1 MSVLFCD
8 SDCEL
13 WYDVVEKLG
22 IQYFKMPYTIDGV
35 ETFYDFG
42 KTSDIKGFYARV
54 REGAMPITSAL
65 NPDMYES
72 VIEPIFARGEDI
84 LYIAFGRTYSATFDH
99 LDTALKKLKEK
110 YPDRKLTLFDTKMI
124 SVPSGMQVRYAAELK
139 QKGATDEEI
148 IDFLK
153 DFTNHVG
160 AYIAVDSLMHL
171 YRGGRL
177 SKSKAIFGGILG
189 VKPIL
194 AFDEQGKLKVIE
206 KIGGKKRV
214 ARFLAE
220 QVIENAREL
229 DKYDIYVLDAD
240 NEEGAQMV
248 ADIIKK
254 GLPKANI
261 VRQPVG
267 PIIGTH
273 CGPGTLAVV
282 YYADGRVIPLEK

>member
-42 KTSDIKGFYARV
+42 KTTDIKGFYARV

-72 VIEPIFARGEDI
+72 VIEPVFARGEDI

-99 LDTALKKLKEK
+99 LDTALIKLKAK
-110 YPDRKLTLFDTKMI
+110 YPDRKLTMFDTKMI
-124 SVPSGMQVRYAAELK
+124 SVPSGIQVRYAAELK

-194 AFDEQGKLKVIE
+194 TYDEQGRLKVVE
-206 KIGGKKRV
+206 KSEGR
-214 ARFLAE
+214 
-220 QVIENAREL
+220 NA
-229 DKYDIYVLDAD
+229 
-240 NEEGAQMV
+240 
-248 ADIIKK
+248 
-254 GLPKANI
+254 LPDFWRNRLLKM
-261 VRQPVG
+261 
-267 PIIGTH
+267 
-273 CGPGTLAVV
+273 PGS
-282 YYADGRVIPLEK
+282 

>member
-42 KTSDIKGFYARV
+42 KTTDIKGFYARV

-84 LYIAFGRTYSATFDH
+84 LYVAFGRTYSATFDH

-124 SVPSGMQVRYAAELK
+124 SVPSGIQVRY
-139 QKGATDEEI
+139 
-148 IDFLK
+148 
-153 DFTNHVG
+153 
-160 AYIAVDSLMHL
+160 
-171 YRGGRL
+171 
-177 SKSKAIFGGILG
+177 
-189 VKPIL
+189 
-194 AFDEQGKLKVIE
+194 EQPRPPQT
-206 KIGGKKRV
+206 KR
-214 ARFLAE
+214 R
-220 QVIENAREL
+220 
-229 DKYDIYVLDAD
+229 
-240 NEEGAQMV
+240 
-248 ADIIKK
+248 
-254 GLPKANI
+254 
-261 VRQPVG
+261 
-267 PIIGTH
+267 
-273 CGPGTLAVV
+273 
-282 YYADGRVIPLEK
+282 DGRRNP